1 MRIAG
6 LEKLSTVD
14 YPGKPAAVIFTA
26 GCNYRCF
33 YCHNLAICGNP
44 PLIDEEEV
52 FRYLGK
58 RLPLLEGVVITGGEP
73 TLQEDLVHVMRRI
86 RGLGLA
92 VKLDTNGSRPEI
104 LEPLLTERLAD
115 YVAMDLKAPLP
126 LYPKICGCSAD
137 GIAESMSLLAA
148 SGIPYE
154 YQTTVWP
161 GMTEDLMLEMRDML
175 PAGSRWYLQRCRGN
189 GKCENGAGGE
199 ELEKLVWLLADPEIE
214 MNIRK

>member
-126 LYPKICGCSAD
+126 LYPKICGCTAD

-148 SGIPYE
+148 SEIPYE
-154 YQTTVWP
+154 FRTTVWP
-161 GMTEDLMLEMRDML
+161 GMTEDMLFEMRDLL
-175 PAGSRWYLQRCRGN
+175 PAGSRWYLQKCRGN
-189 GKCENGAGGE
+189 GKYGDGAGGDV
-199 ELEKLVWLLADPEIE
+199 LKNLMQKLTMPDLDIYL
-214 MNIRK
+214 RG

>member
-58 RLPLLEGVVITGGEP
+58 RIPLLEGVVITGGEP

-154 YQTTVWP
+154 FRTTVWP
-161 GMTEDLMLEMRDML
+161 GMTEDMLYEMRNLL
-175 PAGSRWYLQRCRGN
+175 PAGSRWYLQKCREN
-189 GKCENGAGGE
+189 GKCGDGAGGD
-199 ELEKLVWLLADPEIE
+199 ELEKLTRLLTVPDLDIGL
-214 MNIRK
+214 RG

>member
-58 RLPLLEGVVITGGEP
+58 RIPLLEGVVITGGEP

-126 LYPKICGCSAD
+126 LYPKICGCTAD

-148 SGIPYE
+148 SEIPYE
-154 YQTTVWP
+154 FRTTVWP
-161 GMTEDLMLEMRDML
+161 GMTEDILFEMRGLL
-175 PAGSRWYLQRCRGN
+175 PAGSRWYLQKCREN
-189 GKCENGAGGE
+189 GKCGDGAGGD
-199 ELEKLVWLLADPEIE
+199 ELEKLTRLLTVPDLDIGL
-214 MNIRK
+214 RG